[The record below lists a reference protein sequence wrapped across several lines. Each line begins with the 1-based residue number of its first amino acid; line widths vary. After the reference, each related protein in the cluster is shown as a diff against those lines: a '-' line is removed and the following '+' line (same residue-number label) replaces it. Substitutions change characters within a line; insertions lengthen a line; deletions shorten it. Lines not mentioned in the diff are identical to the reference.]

1 MESVLRSIDLS
12 DPKQDPMSAIFF
24 VDINLGGPS
33 GPPVPAI
40 VDLGA
45 GAFRY
50 WYWH

>member
-1 MESVLRSIDLS
+1 MAS
-12 DPKQDPMSAIFF
+12 QDPMSAIFF

-45 GAFRY
+45 GAFLFCFLFLF
-50 WYWH
+50 